1 MELIAYYLLFAFTT
15 SITACIFWFW
25 PLVQE
30 ARQLEVVNSFTQY
43 PKVSAV
49 IYIFVSA
56 VVAPMLVP
64 PMFSQNMADK
74 FSRGLRSEILKS
86 DAENQS

>member
-1 MELIAYYLLFAFTT
+1 MELIGYYLLFAFTT

-49 IYIFVSA
+49 SYIFVSA
-56 VVAPMLVP
+56 VVAPMLIP
-64 PMFSQNMADK
+64 PMFSQTMSDK
-74 FSRGLRSEILKS
+74 FSRGLRSEILKP